1 MPVSG
6 FSRGAL
12 VALGFALLIA
22 PSARSGPMR
31 TNQPPEPTKP
41 RTATDAELKFV
52 DDSVLKLKLTDEKL
66 ELVTKHGVLSIAV
79 ADIRRIEFANR
90 VPADAAERA
99 LHLIAKLN
107 HPEFK
112 VREAATAELKAM
124 GARAYPLVLKAIK
137 HDDPEVGRRADE
149 VVKHIQTRVAP
160 ALLEPRDT
168 DLVQTDDS
176 KFTGRLSAEVLN
188 VHTFQFGE
196 QRVKLADV
204 RALRAGSGAAGED
217 AGAAVAQAPGNLSAY
232 QQQFGKE
239 LVFAVTGSVPAAGA
253 NAGVW
258 GTDLYTLDS
267 NLAVAAVHAGIV
279 KPGETA
285 TVRVRIVNS
294 PPQFTSSFRNSVNST
309 AYGNYPNGAYTFVPR

>member
-1 MPVSG
+1 MPA
-6 FSRGAL
+6 SRFTSGAL
-12 VALGFALLIA
+12 VALAFALLIT

-31 TNQPPEPTKP
+31 TGQPPEPTKP
-41 RTATDAELKFV
+41 RTATDAEVKFV

-66 ELVTKHGVLSIAV
+66 ELVTKHGVLLIAV
-79 ADIRRIEFANR
+79 ADVRRIEFANR
-90 VPADAAERA
+90 VPADAAEKV

-112 VREAATAELKAM
+112 LREAASAELKAL
-124 GARAYPLVLKAIK
+124 GARAYPFVLKAIK
-137 HDDPEVGRRADE
+137 HDDPEVSRRADE

-160 ALLEPRDT
+160 ALLEARDT
-168 DLVQTDDS
+168 DAVYTDDS
-176 KFTGRLSAEVLN
+176 KFTGRLSAEVLS

-196 QRVKLADV
+196 QKVKLADV
-204 RALRAGSGAAGED
+204 RTLRAGSGAATEEPGVV
-217 AGAAVAQAPGNLSAY
+217 VAQAPGNLSAY

-239 LVFAVTGSVPAAGA
+239 LVFAVTGAVPAPGA

-267 NLAVAAVHAGIV
+267 NLAVAAVHAGAV

-285 TVRVRIVNS
+285 TVRVRIVN
-294 PPQFTSSFRNSVNST
+294 PPAQFASSFRNNVNST

>member
-1 MPVSG
+1 MPAFRLTS
-6 FSRGAL
+6 GAL
-12 VALGFALLIA
+12 VALAVALLFA

-31 TNQPPEPTKP
+31 TGQPTEPTKP
-41 RTATDAELKFV
+41 RGATDAEVKFV

-79 ADIRRIEFANR
+79 ADVRRIEFANR
-90 VPADAAERA
+90 VPADAAEKV

-112 VREAATAELKAM
+112 IRESATAELKAL

-149 VVKHIQTRVAP
+149 VVKHIQARVAP
-160 ALLEPRDT
+160 ALLEARDT
-168 DLVQTDDS
+168 DIVHTDDS

-188 VHTFQFGE
+188 VQTFQFGE

-204 RALRAGSGAAGED
+204 RTLRAGSGAAGEEP
-217 AGAAVAQAPGNLSAY
+217 GAVIAQAPGNLSAY

-239 LVFAVTGSVPAAGA
+239 LVFAVTGTVPAAGA

-267 NLAVAAVHAGIV
+267 NVAVAAVHAGMV

-294 PPQFTSSFRNSVNST
+294 PAQFASSFRNNVNST